1 VSGVVIT
8 HNEEK
13 MIERCLSS
21 LSWTREVIVVD
32 ALSTDRTAEIAA
44 AMGARVFKRPWP
56 GYAAQKSFGVA
67 QATQPWVLNVDAD
80 EVVLRELADEIDAL
94 LDGDVEEAAFSVRI
108 PLYFLGRELGH
119 YGRAAQD
126 PGHVR
131 LFRKDQAGY
140 DDSLV
145 HELVVT
151 DGRVGRL
158 RNKIHHDSYPKP
170 ELRSYWRKINHYA
183 RLEAQ
188 VRASGPSAG
197 GNRWVRAIGRLGWM
211 LLVRK
216 GLLDGPA
223 AWVWIAGQAYQDWLA
238 SGTAAKL
245 GRHGGAISGLA

>member
-1 VSGVVIT
+1 MSAVVIT
-8 HNEEK
+8 LNEET
-13 MIERCLSS
+13 MVERCLSS

-32 ALSTDRTAEIAA
+32 ALSTDRTAEIAT
-44 AMGARVFKRPWP
+44 AMGARVFRRPWP

-67 QATQPWVLNVDAD
+67 QATQPWILNVDAD
-80 EVVLRELADEIDAL
+80 EVVVPELADEIEAL
-94 LDGDVEEAAFSVRI
+94 LDGDVEEVAFSIRI

-140 DDSLV
+140 DDSPV

-151 DGRVGRL
+151 DGRVGWL

-170 ELRSYWRKINHYA
+170 ELRSYWQKINHYA

-188 VRASGPSAG
+188 VRASGGSAG
-197 GNRWVRAIGRLGWM
+197 GNRWGRAIGRLGWM

-223 AWVWIAGQAYQDWLA
+223 AWVWIAGQAYQDWLTT
-238 SGTAAKL
+238 STAAKL
-245 GRHGGAISGLA
+245 SRQGGTISEVA